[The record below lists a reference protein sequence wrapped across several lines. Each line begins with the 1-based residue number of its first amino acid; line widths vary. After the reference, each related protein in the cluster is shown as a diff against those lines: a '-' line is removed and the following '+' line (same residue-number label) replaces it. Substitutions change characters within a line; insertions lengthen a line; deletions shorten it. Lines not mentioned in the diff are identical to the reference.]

1 MSFSVTP
8 NVDQGII
15 VNQHKKSRVFLYS
28 FNTLILPERYCI
40 LFLYQYNGDNKRKKE
55 PDVNIYKKKLKEWS
69 GKRKSAQ
76 RAEYGGQTNGS
87 I

>member
-1 MSFSVTP
+1 M
-8 NVDQGII
+8 
-15 VNQHKKSRVFLYS
+15 
-28 FNTLILPERYCI
+28 
-40 LFLYQYNGDNKRKKE
+40 FLYQYNGDNKRKKE
-55 PDVNIYKKKLKEWS
+55 PDVNIYMKKLKEWS